1 MPTAQERGY
10 ERKTGLLPT
19 LKRTL
24 SEFKE
29 DNLTDWA
36 AALTYYGVL
45 SLFPA
50 LIALVSIVG
59 LLFNPQEVTRALT
72 DIVGQLGPTSA
83 VETFQGPI
91 QSVTS
96 NTASSGLGLIFG
108 LLAALWA
115 ASNYVGAFIR
125 ASNVIFE
132 VDEGREFYKLRPLQ
146 MGITLAMLILLSIG
160 AIAVVVS
167 GPLASAVGS
176 AIGVGDTAVTIWQI
190 AKWPVLVALVMLILA
205 VLYYAAPNAKLPSFR
220 WVSLGSVVAV
230 LIWIVA
236 SAAFAFYVANFGS
249 YNKTY
254 GSLAGVVVFL
264 VWLWLTN
271 VAILLGAQLDAERL
285 RDQQLQRGVPDA
297 ERELRLESRDKPKA
311 KQRPTT
317 A

>member
-59 LLFNPQEVTRALT
+59 LLLNPQEVTRALT

-311 KQRPTT
+311 EQRPTT

>member
-59 LLFNPQEVTRALT
+59 LLLNPQEVTRALT